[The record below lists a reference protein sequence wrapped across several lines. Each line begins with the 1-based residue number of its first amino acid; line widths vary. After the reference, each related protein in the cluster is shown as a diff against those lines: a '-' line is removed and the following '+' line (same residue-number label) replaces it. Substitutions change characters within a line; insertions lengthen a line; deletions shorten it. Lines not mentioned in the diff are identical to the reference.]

1 MWALIKFK
9 PLAISLKLCP
19 PSVDKNVLISFKD
32 KCYPT
37 LPVVIICPRA
47 FLLEYN
53 GPYKWLLLYIC
64 KCKKQLFLQ
73 VYLLF

>member
-1 MWALIKFK
+1 MRAFIKFK

-53 GPYKWLLLYIC
+53 GPYK
-64 KCKKQLFLQ
+64 
-73 VYLLF
+73 